1 MIKKTKRRELLKR
14 LAVIGAAGCLAPK
27 AFRIETAN
35 AAHKPSHNPG
45 GCSSPP
51 CN

>member
-1 MIKKTKRRELLKR
+1 MQENTRRKLLKR
-14 LAVIGAAGCLAPK
+14 LALIGAAGYLAPK
-27 AFRIETAN
+27 ALRINMAN
-35 AAHKPSHNPG
+35 AGHKPSHNPG